1 MTGLGKA
8 PLLGALLFVSGVFG
22 SGAARAA
29 TIVIDAT
36 DSGWYDD
43 GGSHDMS
50 NDNYIVGWRGAEYRN
65 YFVFDL
71 TGIATETVVSATL
84 RLFEPAVNPPAIY
97 ADGYDSGDPSETY
110 EVVQVLV
117 PAALLIPSASLATPI
132 YTDLGDGTVF
142 GTRAISAAD
151 NGTNVEIELNAA
163 AVSAIDS
170 ALGLFALGGHVTT
183 LVRGFDSEFAFGN
196 TSGTSLR
203 QLVIETT
210 AVPEPASGALVALG
224 LLAIGARR
232 RL

>member
-1 MTGLGKA
+1 
-8 PLLGALLFVSGVFG
+8 
-22 SGAARAA
+22 
-29 TIVIDAT
+29 
-36 DSGWYDD
+36 
-43 GGSHDMS
+43 
-50 NDNYIVGWRGAEYRN
+50 
-65 YFVFDL
+65 
-71 TGIATETVVSATL
+71 
-84 RLFEPAVNPPAIY
+84 
-97 ADGYDSGDPSETY
+97 
-110 EVVQVLV
+110 
-117 PAALLIPSASLATPI
+117 
-132 YTDLGDGTVF
+132 VF

-183 LVRGFDSEFAFGN
+183 LVRGFDSEFAFGS